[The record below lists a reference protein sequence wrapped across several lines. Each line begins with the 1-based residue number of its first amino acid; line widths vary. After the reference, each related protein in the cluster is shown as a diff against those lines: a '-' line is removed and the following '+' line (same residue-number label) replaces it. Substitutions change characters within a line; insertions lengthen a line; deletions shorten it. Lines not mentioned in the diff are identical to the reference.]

1 MKIWDNGLGKG
12 GGKGKRETYIPAD
25 FVDAPDVETA
35 QFGAVLCVVL
45 EAEVKA
51 VAELVQCSGEET
63 RRVLTMVCL
72 QS

>member
-1 MKIWDNGLGKG
+1 VGRSIGIWDNGLVKG
-12 GGKGKRETYIPAD
+12 GGKGKRETDIPAD

-51 VAELVQCSGEET
+51 VAELVRC
-63 RRVLTMVCL
+63 
-72 QS
+72 